1 MAQTNKAVYPLSAI
15 YYQLDLS
22 WCEGDEHGAP
32 LTIRTPK
39 LSISFLSLPIS
50 LPEQWDRMCLHISNG
65 LSDDNFCGF
74 TVADG
79 FVWLP
84 DKDRPETVVLCVLA
98 EVIAGVSVYGSIQQP
113 YRVYWAIFQFHIRE
127 HTVLFLYCS
136 STTRWKIEKKK
147 KYEFVAAEHRA
158 LADFGI
164 RESEVFSVSCG
175 FSSVAILSWNKRSL
189 RDAAGCCFVQ
199 PLFIWPP
206 TDEH

>member
-1 MAQTNKAVYPLSAI
+1 M
-15 YYQLDLS
+15 S

-136 STTRWKIEKKK
+136 STMRWKIEKKK
-147 KYEFVAAEHRA
+147 KIWVCC
-158 LADFGI
+158 
-164 RESEVFSVSCG
+164 SWTP
-175 FSSVAILSWNKRSL
+175 SSRRLWHQGKRSL
-189 RDAAGCCFVQ
+189 LCLVWFFFCCDIK
-199 PLFIWPP
+199 L
-206 TDEH
+206 E